1 MPALQFNLRS
11 VMHKYF
17 ICTVL
22 ASILFFGVGSTAT
35 DARAGKASEQQLCSG
50 DVSRLCRKFI
60 ADGDFAILGCLKQK
74 RRSLSSG
81 CKRVLRDNGQ

>member
-1 MPALQFNLRS
+1 MP
-11 VMHKYF
+11 KYF
-17 ICTVL
+17 ICAAL
-22 ASILFFGVGSTAT
+22 ASTLLCGVGAT
-35 DARAGKASEQQLCSG
+35 ESIARGGKASEQQLCSG

-74 RRSLSSG
+74 RRSLSFG

>member
-1 MPALQFNLRS
+1 MSNYFLCAAAVAILLCTAVTTQSSARS
-11 VMHKYF
+11 
-17 ICTVL
+17 
-22 ASILFFGVGSTAT
+22 
-35 DARAGKASEQQLCSG
+35 GKPSEQQLCSG

-81 CKRVLRDNGQ
+81 CRKVLKDNGQ

>member
-1 MPALQFNLRS
+1 MP
-11 VMHKYF
+11 KYF
-17 ICTVL
+17 ICAAL
-22 ASILFFGVGSTAT
+22 ASILLCGAGSTTAT
-35 DARAGKASEQQLCSG
+35 ARGGKVSEQQLCSG